1 MSRPQPP
8 ARVPTLTE
16 VIALD
21 EADATPP
28 ADRARAIGT
37 PNSDAKDID
46 VLWAELKPWLDGE
59 WEQRVQAALDPA
71 WQALHDALLS
81 RLRAEFE
88 LLLKEALRRAL
99 SQAGTTSG

>member
-1 MSRPQPP
+1 MNRPQPP

-21 EADATPP
+21 EADEAPP
-28 ADRARAIGT
+28 ADRTSASGT
-37 PNSDAKDID
+37 PNDDPKDID
-46 VLWAELKPWLDGE
+46 QLWAGLKPWLDDE

-71 WQALHDALLS
+71 WRSLHDALLS

-88 LLLKEALRRAL
+88 PLLKEALRRAL
-99 SQAGTTSG
+99 SQAGPTSG